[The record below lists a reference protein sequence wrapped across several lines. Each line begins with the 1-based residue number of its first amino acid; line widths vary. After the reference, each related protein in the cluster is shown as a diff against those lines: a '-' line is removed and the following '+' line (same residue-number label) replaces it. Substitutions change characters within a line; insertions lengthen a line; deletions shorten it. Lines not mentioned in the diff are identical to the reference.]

1 MLWTE
6 KYRPKTFSEVI
17 GNGKEKKEI
26 QAWLDGW
33 KNGIPQPALL
43 LVGPPGTGKTTMA
56 HIIANEFSE
65 YVELNAS
72 DKRSQ
77 DVLLNTIGESSAT
90 RSLFGENRKLLI
102 DFADLTVDDLLN
114 SVNLCVGINLSDNA
128 VILTVNENLFNL
140 VGIIHKD

>member
-56 HIIANEFSE
+56 NLIG
-65 YVELNAS
+65 
-72 DKRSQ
+72 
-77 DVLLNTIGESSAT
+77 DV
-90 RSLFGENRKLLI
+90 
-102 DFADLTVDDLLN
+102 
-114 SVNLCVGINLSDNA
+114 
-128 VILTVNENLFNL
+128 
-140 VGIIHKD
+140 